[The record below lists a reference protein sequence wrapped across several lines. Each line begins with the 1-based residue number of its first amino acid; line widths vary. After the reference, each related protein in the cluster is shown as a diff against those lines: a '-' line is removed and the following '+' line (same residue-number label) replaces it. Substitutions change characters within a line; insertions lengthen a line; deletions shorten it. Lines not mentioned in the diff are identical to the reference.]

1 MTTIKHAI
9 LFVISLLVLT
19 AALSVPVFADGQYGQ
34 YGVVTE
40 KPSEKPKEEVVHETV
55 EADLG
60 DNLVLMGLML
70 GVAGAGFGLIA
81 KVTRRVYLFE

>member
-1 MTTIKHAI
+1 MNIKRLVFSIVLSVLMAA
-9 LFVISLLVLT
+9 LLVN
-19 AALSVPVFADGQYGQ
+19 PVFADGQYGQ

-60 DNLVLMGLML
+60 DNLFLVAMALMGM
-70 GVAGAGFGLIA
+70 AGMFTVLSKVSA
-81 KVTRRVYLFE
+81 KYFIFE